1 MLRTPVGRSRGWV
14 RQALNSKKLAYCLT
28 VLLRQARY
36 VQAFWKA
43 RALVRCPEWSGP
55 AGLLVPLLE
64 SLDKFDFVVAVEKD
78 DLNHRGVWPI
88 LDKEPPHDD
97 TAAAASFA
105 RSPVSSSSSSSAGG
119 WVPPRD
125 KWKAQQ
131 ESSASES
138 GRRGGGSKMDG
149 AAAGGGGRRPQ
160 WMAALEGKLFG
171 DEERA
176 AEWKAK
182 ARTNLDWGLNAL
194 GTKFDQVATAAGK
207 TMEEFAEEGGGAS
220 SRGAAGKK
228 GAAKQRGSSSSS
240 GATKNNNNNR
250 SRRNVVVFRPAP
262 PRGLWGVPLARLAK
276 LESHSSLAFLSPP
289 AALPDAFAAMLDALE
304 ESILTPGLFR
314 RPVSGAALEAVR
326 TYFDKNPK
334 VRKKK

>member
-1 MLRTPVGRSRGWV
+1 
-14 RQALNSKKLAYCLT
+14 
-28 VLLRQARY
+28 
-36 VQAFWKA
+36 
-43 RALVRCPEWSGP
+43 
-55 AGLLVPLLE
+55 
-64 SLDKFDFVVAVEKD
+64 
-78 DLNHRGVWPI
+78 
-88 LDKEPPHDD
+88 
-97 TAAAASFA
+97 
-105 RSPVSSSSSSSAGG
+105 
-119 WVPPRD
+119 
-125 KWKAQQ
+125 
-131 ESSASES
+131 
-138 GRRGGGSKMDG
+138 MDG
-149 AAAGGGGRRPQ
+149 GAGGGGRRPQ

-228 GAAKQRGSSSSS
+228 GAAKQPGGRGSSSSS
-240 GATKNNNNNR
+240 GATKNNNNNNR
-250 SRRNVVVFRPAP
+250 SRRNNVVVFRPAP

-334 VRKKK
+334 VRKKKGCKHDACW